1 MAFGTPATLDSE
13 TGEAP
18 GAPTFFIRVSFPGDG
33 AYPSDGTPDF
43 QAFLRAAV
51 DGRAVEIIDIIPGDC
66 GGYIPVY
73 DKTNDKLKVYE
84 QTDTATAPLIETA
97 TSNLSGST
105 FNLTAV
111 CR

>member
-1 MAFGTPATLDSE
+1 MAFGTPATLAAE
-13 TGEAP
+13 HGQAP
-18 GAPTFFIRVSFPGDG
+18 GTPSFFIRVSFPGDG
-33 AYPSDGTPDF
+33 AYSAGGTAGF
-43 QAFLRAAV
+43 QTFLRAAV

-84 QTDTATAPLIETA
+84 QTDTATSPLIETVTA
-97 TSNLSGST
+97 DLSGTT

-111 CR
+111 CK